1 MSSYL
6 SGRSQAVYLDGSMSS
21 FLPVEVGVPQGS
33 ILGPLCYILFTN
45 DLPESILD
53 TTSHV
58 HFSPLTTHCAECGGL
73 CCFAD
78 DSTYSVTG
86 KNMEM
91 LEQKLNDK
99 YTAMA
104 NYMNSNRLKLNDEKT
119 HLLIMTTGQK
129 QKLMNIAVKI
139 STIGGE
145 IKPIR
150 TEKLLG
156 IQIQNDLKWT
166 EYIQNNEKSLI
177 RQLNTR
183 LNALKQISSVASF
196 KTRLMIA
203 NGIFCTKLI
212 FQISLW
218 GGAAD
223 YLISSLQIIQNKAAR
238 VVSKRDKYTPI
249 VELLRQ
255 CGWLSVR
262 QLVFY
267 HSVIQIYKTK
277 QTSSPKYISDKLNF
291 EFPYNTRLASS
302 ESVRMGAEFKSKL
315 ALTEKSFINRSTV
328 NFNQLPTELKQM
340 IKIEVFKKKLKQ
352 WVIQNISI

>member
-1 MSSYL
+1 M
-6 SGRSQAVYLDGSMSS
+6 
-21 FLPVEVGVPQGS
+21 
-33 ILGPLCYILFTN
+33 
-45 DLPESILD
+45 
-53 TTSHV
+53 
-58 HFSPLTTHCAECGGL
+58 
-73 CCFAD
+73 
-78 DSTYSVTG
+78 
-86 KNMEM
+86 
-91 LEQKLNDK
+91 
-99 YTAMA
+99 
-104 NYMNSNRLKLNDEKT
+104 
-119 HLLIMTTGQK
+119 
-129 QKLMNIAVKI
+129 
-139 STIGGE
+139 
-145 IKPIR
+145 
-150 TEKLLG
+150 LG
-156 IQIQNDLKWT
+156 IHIQNDLKWT
-166 EYIQNNEKSLI
+166 EYIQNNDKSLI

-196 KTRLMIA
+196 KTRRMIA
-203 NGIFCTKLI
+203 NGIFCSKLI

-218 GGAAD
+218 GGTAD

-315 ALTEKSFINRSTV
+315 ALTEKSFINRATV

-340 IKIEVFKKKLKQ
+340 MKIEVFKKKLKQ
-352 WVIQNISI
+352 WVIQNIRI